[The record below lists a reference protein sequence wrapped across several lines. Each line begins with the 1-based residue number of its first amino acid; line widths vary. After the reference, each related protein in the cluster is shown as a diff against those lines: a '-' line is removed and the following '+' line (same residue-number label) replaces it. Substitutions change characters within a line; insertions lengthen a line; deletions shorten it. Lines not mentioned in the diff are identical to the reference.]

1 MSFYI
6 GGTLDI
12 TKINRDTFIRAAN
25 EVGIGEKLAMKNF
38 DHLLDQIEIC
48 MDDAAEELFQMGYKD
63 VFLVRDS
70 IKEQIY
76 KSLCTDA

>member
-12 TKINRDTFIRAAN
+12 TKMNRDTFIRAAN

-38 DHLLDQIEIC
+38 DYLLDKIEIC
-48 MDDAAEELFQMGYKD
+48 MDDAADELFQMGYKD
-63 VFLVRDS
+63 AFSVSDS

-76 KSLCTDA
+76 KNE